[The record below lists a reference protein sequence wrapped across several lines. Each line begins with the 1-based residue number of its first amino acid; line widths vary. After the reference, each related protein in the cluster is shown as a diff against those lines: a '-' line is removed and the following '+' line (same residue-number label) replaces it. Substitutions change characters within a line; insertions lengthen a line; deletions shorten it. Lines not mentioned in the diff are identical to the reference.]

1 VKAKLSACLLISLL
15 VFLAL
20 GLSQAQKKTPAAA
33 VPDFEVEGVAFT
45 ECECTGYA
53 CPCRSNGH
61 PEHGSCHA
69 ADFVFI
75 QRGHYGNVKLDGLKA
90 VEAGNLLDANPDRIS
105 SVMYIDEKTAPEQRA
120 AFVSMWN
127 FMLSHWGE
135 PKIGKVKVV
144 PIQFAESPD
153 RTQYT
158 LAIPGILEEKVV
170 LKRGKDG
177 KPLHTVP
184 AMDQWGNA
192 INYADNVVFKYH
204 DKEIG
209 KSWDLSGRQANV
221 KYFHT
226 SKKIYDN
233 KELLVQH
240 GDMSG
245 TWTAK
250 QREMIQKAGMKVE

>member
-1 VKAKLSACLLISLL
+1 MKRTLTVCLLISLL

-20 GLSQAQKKTPAAA
+20 GISRAQRTQPAAS

-53 CPCRSNGH
+53 CPCRSNAH

-90 VEAGNLLDANPDRIS
+90 VQAGNLVDVNPDRIN
-105 SVMYIDEKTAPEQRA
+105 SVMYIDEKTTPEQRA

-127 FMLSHWGE
+127 FMLSH
-135 PKIGKVKVV
+135 KIGKVKVV

-153 RTQYT
+153 KTQYA

-204 DKEIG
+204 DKELG

-221 KYFHT
+221 KWFHT
-226 SKKIYDN
+226 TKKMYDN
-233 KELLVQH
+233 KELLLKH
-240 GDMSG
+240 GDKSG

-250 QREMIQKAGMKVE
+250 QKEMIQKAGMKVE